1 MFYGSRQTSEE
12 GRASQEGGMNAAG
25 TVEFPAVKSKVSI
38 LLHALCM

>member
-1 MFYGSRQTSEE
+1 MFYGSRQTAEE

-38 LLHALCM
+38 LLNALYM